1 MKKMSFEGVSA
12 SACEVI
18 SVIVLSTLLMLSV
31 LFSAVFHSSS
41 PSPSSFSSGVRSE
54 FRVPVVALQTNLLD
68 HQHAP
73 AAVVST
79 DFNSALS
86 SPYNHT
92 VIVRNLPPSLSLS
105 LSLSLS
111 SLTILC
117 AMFYVADVYA
127 NCKVDCR
134 LRVRVYSKYI

>member
-1 MKKMSFEGVSA
+1 MSFEGVSA

-41 PSPSSFSSGVRSE
+41 PSPSSFLSGVRSE

-86 SPYNHT
+86 SPHNHT
-92 VIVRNLPPSLSLS
+92 VIVRNLSPSLPPSLSLS
-105 LSLSLS
+105 LSLSLH
-111 SLTILC
+111 
-117 AMFYVADVYA
+117 
-127 NCKVDCR
+127 
-134 LRVRVYSKYI
+134 